1 MADILDWKSSHEI
14 RYVEP
19 ITPLVVADVLERAAE
34 AVLRVGWTRISL
46 ISETGEVCALGAIVV
61 ALGGVPT
68 MYDDSWAFATRLQV
82 EKTLIA
88 RVPAIA
94 KYGSVPYWNDTANPG
109 AERVALVY
117 RALAA
122 QLRKE
127 IWHDDHR

>member
-19 ITPLVVADVLERAAE
+19 ITPLVVADVLERAAGT
-34 AVLRVGWTRISL
+34 VLRAGWTRCSL
-46 ISETGEVCALGAIVV
+46 MSGTGEVCASGAIMV
-61 ALGGVPT
+61 ALGGISA
-68 MYDDSWAFATRLQV
+68 MRDDQWAHQTRVRV
-82 EKTLIA
+82 EETLNA

-94 KYGSVPYWNDTANPG
+94 KHGSVAYWNDTDNPG
-109 AERVALVY
+109 AAGVAETF

-127 IWHDDHR
+127 NPA